1 MYTLFIYSHAFCH
14 VCPCKYSSYTS
25 RHMCS
30 PFIYI
35 QALCHICACM
45 HSSYTSKHMYAL
57 FWPSFPV
64 SVSLP
69 VLGLGWLDFLP
80 LAFPINSVFSLT
92 PSISHLVF
100 LCSESE
106 ILLPFAPCLI
116 RCVSSHVGICLSL
129 RRPFWFRDYH
139 FTNFIFPTS
148 SDRALW
154 FPSWF
159 VFVSWLLL
167 IPDSFQIRAL

>member
-1 MYTLFIYSHAFCH
+1 MHVRTLHIIQAHCHICVSMHSSYASRQMYTLFIYSHAFCH
-14 VCPCKYSSYTS
+14 ICPCKYSSYTS

-69 VLGLGWLDFLP
+69 VLGLGWLNFLL

-106 ILLPFAPCLI
+106 ILLCFQSRGNLFVPPSAVLI
-116 RCVSSHVGICLSL
+116 
-129 RRPFWFRDYH
+129 
-139 FTNFIFPTS
+139 
-148 SDRALW
+148 
-154 FPSWF
+154 
-159 VFVSWLLL
+159 
-167 IPDSFQIRAL
+167 